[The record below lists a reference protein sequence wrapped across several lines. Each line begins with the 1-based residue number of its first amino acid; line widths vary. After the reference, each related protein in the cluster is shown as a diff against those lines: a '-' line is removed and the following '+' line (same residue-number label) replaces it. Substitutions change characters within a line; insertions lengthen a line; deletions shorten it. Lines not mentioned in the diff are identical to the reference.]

1 MQASLLRELV
11 DIYVPNLTKNEYG
24 EQVQTYEKL
33 YTTKAYIR
41 HTYGQRSEEND
52 EIITNYRKT
61 FTIRKYHNLNE
72 KMYVKYQRKFYRILS
87 IEEVPDNQSIILQT
101 ELVNE

>member
-11 DIYVPNLTKNEYG
+11 DIYVPNLTTNEYG
-24 EQVQTYEKL
+24 EQVQNYERL
-33 YTTKAYIR
+33 YTTRAYIR
-41 HTYGQRSEEND
+41 HTYGQRSQEND
-52 EIITNYRKT
+52 EIVTNYRKA

-72 KMYVKYQRKFYRILS
+72 KMYVRYQNKFWRILA
-87 IEEVPDNQSIILQT
+87 IEEVPTDNSMVLTT

>member
-1 MQASLLRELV
+1 MQASLLREII
-11 DIYVPNLTKNEYG
+11 DIYVPELSSNEYG
-24 EQVQTYEKL
+24 EQVQKYERL
-33 YTTKAYIR
+33 YTTRAYVR
-41 HTYGQRSEEND
+41 HSYGNRAEEND
-52 EIITNYRKT
+52 EIFTNYRKT

-72 KMYVKYQRKFYRILS
+72 KMYVRYQRRFYRILS